1 MQVILDDIS
10 KNEIYFND
18 LKSKWISDQES
29 LRADEKIFCDDLV
42 SAVQKWLPDRKQ
54 LLVI

>member
-29 LRADEKIFCDDLV
+29 LRADEKNFCDDLV
-42 SAVQKWLPDRKQ
+42 SAVKKWLPDRKQ